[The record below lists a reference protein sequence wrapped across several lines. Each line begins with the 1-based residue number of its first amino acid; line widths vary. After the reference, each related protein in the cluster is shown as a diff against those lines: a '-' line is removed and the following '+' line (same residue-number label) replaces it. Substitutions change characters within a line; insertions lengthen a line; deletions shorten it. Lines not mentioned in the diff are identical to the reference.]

1 MRYLVQ
7 RCFSDE
13 LAARRQYIDK
23 SLHLWCSP
31 TTSVGGFEQL
41 VSIPPTA
48 LDVLF
53 IIGHNVSVAHFLRS
67 QDIPEKIIV
76 AITCGGTINFSWLKS
91 LNKIIYFPKQNSSGY
106 AELLKGNM
114 FGFGFDLTESE
125 ILLHNTR
132 RNPNFYERLNT
143 CFTKL

>member
-7 RCFSDE
+7 RCFSVE
-13 LAARRQYIDK
+13 LAARRQYIEK
-23 SLHLWCSP
+23 SLRLWCSP
-31 TTSVGGFEQL
+31 ATSVGGFEQL

-67 QDIPEKIIV
+67 EIIPEKTIV
-76 AITCGGTINFSWLKS
+76 AITCGGAVDFSALKS
-91 LNKIIYFPKQNSSGY
+91 SGKTVYFPKQNSLGF

-132 RNPNFYERLNT
+132 RNPNFYERLDT